1 MAPPPVLP
9 SLAGAGLVRDVGEYL
24 SPHSDIVALLV
35 LEHQLHADNLMT
47 RAGWEYRLAMYPRVE
62 GTAAGDAAATGPLPA
77 RVADAVD
84 ELADYLLFVD
94 EVPLGTVKG
103 ASGFA
108 EWFAAQGP
116 RDPAGRSLRELKLD
130 GRLLRYPLS
139 FMVYSTAF
147 ETLPAAVK
155 TAVYRRLG
163 QVLSERDSAPKYA
176 HLARADRQAI
186 VEILRATK
194 PELPG
199 SFTAAAPAGR

>member
-1 MAPPPVLP
+1 M
-9 SLAGAGLVRDVGEYL
+9 
-24 SPHSDIVALLV
+24 
-35 LEHQLHADNLMT
+35 
-47 RAGWEYRLAMYPRVE
+47 
-62 GTAAGDAAATGPLPA
+62 
-77 RVADAVD
+77 
-84 ELADYLLFVD
+84 
-94 EVPLGTVKG
+94 
-103 ASGFA
+103 
-108 EWFAAQGP
+108 
-116 RDPAGRSLRELKLD
+116 
-130 GRLLRYPLS
+130 RYPLS

-199 SFTAAAPAGR
+199 SFTPAAPAGR